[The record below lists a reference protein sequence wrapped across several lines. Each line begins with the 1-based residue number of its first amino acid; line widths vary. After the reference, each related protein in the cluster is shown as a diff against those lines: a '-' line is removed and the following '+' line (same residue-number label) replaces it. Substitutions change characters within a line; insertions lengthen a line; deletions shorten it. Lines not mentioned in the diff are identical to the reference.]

1 MRWLNHAILL
11 RMPARLELK
20 SMIMLQVSVAAP
32 CNGSGKTSLLLA
44 ILQAFPGAFST
55 AKFTTIY
62 REEQFCPV
70 GNSGCP
76 CHRLEGSY
84 LLCDDPN
91 VLAQPETDT
100 GKLVAAGAGQT
111 FWGVAR
117 PDGYPALVDLLRRDR
132 FRESTSLLT
141 EGNTVLGHLS
151 PDFLLFVVNPCLPRD
166 WWKSDSERLLEAA
179 DLIVV
184 NPFLP
189 EGERTV
195 AAQSPSVEQV
205 LIPHAGK
212 CVRGQGGLR
221 LDRWKDRRPF
231 NAIQELLTV
240 AVKPSGRSQA
250 AASR

>member
-1 MRWLNHAILL
+1 
-11 RMPARLELK
+11 
-20 SMIMLQVSVAAP
+20 MIMLQISVAAP

-76 CHRLEGSY
+76 CHRLEGSF

-100 GKLVAAGAGQT
+100 GKLVAAGARQT

-205 LIPHAGK
+205 LIPHADK

-240 AVKPSGRSQA
+240 AVTPSGRSQA